1 MNNSNLKMADHHK
14 IKYITT
20 IIQHEAMDAGFVEFP
35 FEVKEF
41 FGKKGKL
48 KVKAVFDGKVL
59 YRGSLFNMG
68 CKCHVLGITKDIRK
82 QLNKTF
88 GDQVQVEIEE
98 DLEVRE
104 VIVPVDV
111 SVLLD
116 KNPKAREYYE
126 GLSFTDRKEYMSW
139 IETAKKQ
146 DTREK
151 RVLLF
156 IEKTGNGK
164 KLHDK

>member
-1 MNNSNLKMADHHK
+1 MTENKKVRYTAE
-14 IKYITT
+14 

-35 FEVKEF
+35 FDVKEA

-59 YRGSLFNMG
+59 YHGSL
-68 CKCHVLGITKDIRK
+68 VLGITKDIRK

-104 VIVPVDV
+104 VIVPEDV
-111 SVLLD
+111 SLLLD
-116 KNPKAREYYE
+116 KSRKAKKYYE

-139 IETAKKQ
+139 IETAKKL

-151 RVLLF
+151 RLMLF
-156 IEKTGNGK
+156 IEKIGNGK
-164 KLHDK
+164 KFHDK

>member
-1 MNNSNLKMADHHK
+1 MADPHK
-14 IKYITT
+14 INYTAEIV
-20 IIQHEAMDAGFVEFP
+20 QHEAMDAGFVEFP
-35 FEVKEF
+35 FDVKEI

-68 CKCHVLGITKDIRK
+68 GKCHVLGMTKDIRK

-104 VIVPVDV
+104 VTVPEEV
-111 SVLLD
+111 SLLLD
-116 KNPKAREYYE
+116 KNPKAKEYYE
-126 GLSFTDRKEYMSW
+126 GLSFTDRKEYICW

-146 DTREK
+146 ETREK
-151 RVLLF
+151 RLMLF

>member
-1 MNNSNLKMADHHK
+1 MVDHHK
-14 IKYITT
+14 IKYTAV

-35 FEVKEF
+35 FDVKEF

-88 GDQVQVEIEE
+88 GDQVQVEIEKDFE
-98 DLEVRE
+98 ERE
-104 VIVPVDV
+104 VTVPEDV
-111 SVLLD
+111 SLLLN
-116 KNPKAREYYE
+116 KNPKAKGYYE
-126 GLSFTDRKEYMSW
+126 GLSFTDRKEYMNW

-151 RVLLF
+151 RLKLF
-156 IEKTGNGK
+156 IEKANNGK